1 MYGRPAM
8 PAAKDPDV
16 VIEHPNRD
24 KASSKLTKLV
34 VILLLLASATLVMI
48 VTVGG
53 WDATAGAQPVS
64 IAFALIYLVMAFFVA
79 QWNRGVLPVSAGMA
93 MILGI
98 FAAVSV
104 PGWFDRDGAGYTDP
118 ALAAGVLGTVTAI
131 IVAVQVV
138 LIVFAMRG
146 FQQAWNIEV
155 ERLSD
160 GTTRAAT

>member
-1 MYGRPAM
+1 M
-8 PAAKDPDV
+8 PADNSDV

-24 KASSKLTKLV
+24 KATSKATKAV
-34 VILLLLASATLVMI
+34 VILLLIASAALVLV

-53 WDATAGAQPVS
+53 WDATAGAQSVS
-64 IAFALIYLVMAFFVA
+64 IAFAAIYLLMAFYVA
-79 QWNRGVLPVSAGMA
+79 KWNRGVLPVSAALA

-104 PGWFDRDGAGYTDP
+104 PGWFDRDAAGYTDP
-118 ALAAGVLGTVTAI
+118 ALDAEILGMVTAI
-131 IVAVQVV
+131 IVPVQIL
-138 LIVFAMRG
+138 LIAFAMRG

-160 GTTRAAT
+160 GTTRAKPT

>member
-1 MYGRPAM
+1 M
-8 PAAKDPDV
+8 AADKDV

-24 KASSKLTKLV
+24 KAGSKTTKAV
-34 VILLLLASATLVMI
+34 VILLLLASAALVLV

-64 IAFALIYLVMAFFVA
+64 VAFALIYLLIAFYVA
-79 QWNRGVLPVSAGMA
+79 KWNRGVLPVSAALA

-104 PGWFDRDGAGYTDP
+104 PGWFDRDASGYSDPSLGAD
-118 ALAAGVLGTVTAI
+118 LLGTLTAV
-131 IVAVQVV
+131 IVPVQIL
-138 LIVFAMRG
+138 LIAFAMRG

-160 GTTRAAT
+160 GTTRAMPT

>member
-1 MYGRPAM
+1 M
-8 PAAKDPDV
+8 AADRDV

-24 KASSKLTKLV
+24 KAGSKTTKAV
-34 VILLLLASATLVMI
+34 VILLLLASAALVLV

-64 IAFALIYLVMAFFVA
+64 IAFALVYLLIAFYVA
-79 QWNRGVLPVSAGMA
+79 KWNRGVLPVSAALA

-104 PGWFDRDGAGYTDP
+104 PGWFDRDASGYSDPSLGAD
-118 ALAAGVLGTVTAI
+118 LLGTLTAV
-131 IVAVQVV
+131 IVPVQIL
-138 LIVFAMRG
+138 LIAFAMRG

-160 GTTRAAT
+160 GTTRAMPT

>member
-1 MYGRPAM
+1 M
-8 PAAKDPDV
+8 AADRDV

-24 KASSKLTKLV
+24 KAGSKTTKAV
-34 VILLLLASATLVMI
+34 VILLLIASAALVLV
-48 VTVGG
+48 VTIGG

-64 IAFALIYLVMAFFVA
+64 IAFALIYLIIAFYVA
-79 QWNRGVLPVSAGMA
+79 KWNRGVLPVSAALA

-104 PGWFDRDGAGYTDP
+104 PGWFDRDASGYSDPSLGAD
-118 ALAAGVLGTVTAI
+118 LLGTLTAV
-131 IVAVQVV
+131 IVPVQIL

-160 GTTRAAT
+160 GSTRAVPA